1 MKLIK
6 QTLRKRKKER
16 GSYRIACECE
26 QVNKLIIYPVCVYL
40 CVYHVQ
46 EPSFQQRVQL
56 DLIDREATA
65 WRDTAIARIP
75 QCIGAIPMPRFRRY
89 WRREFRPI
97 CQ

>member
-40 CVYHVQ
+40 CVYHV
-46 EPSFQQRVQL
+46 
-56 DLIDREATA
+56 
-65 WRDTAIARIP
+65 
-75 QCIGAIPMPRFRRY
+75 
-89 WRREFRPI
+89 
-97 CQ
+97 